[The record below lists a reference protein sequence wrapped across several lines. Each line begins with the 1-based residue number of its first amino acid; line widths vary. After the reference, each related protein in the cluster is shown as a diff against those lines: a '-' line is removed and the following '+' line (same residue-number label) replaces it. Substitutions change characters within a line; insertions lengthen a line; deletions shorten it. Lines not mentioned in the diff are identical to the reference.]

1 MSCVTEKPPHAAGI
15 QDRAEFH
22 FVRYANCWEDADV
35 LVAALQPGPGSRV
48 LSIASAGD
56 NALALLAEGAEVVAA
71 DLSLAQLACL
81 ELRCAAFRELDYE
94 ALLGF
99 LGVREADGR
108 LETYASLAGQLSPA
122 ARRFWDEHPPHVAVG
137 IIHCGRFEEYFRV
150 FRTRVLPLIHSR
162 TTVSDL
168 LQPRS
173 AAERQQFWQQRW
185 NNRRWR
191 LLFRLFFSRFL
202 LGRLGRDPEFFRY
215 VEGSV
220 SERIMNRARYGLTE
234 LPTHDNPFLTCIA
247 TGNFQS
253 ALPRY
258 LRREHFEAIRSG
270 LDRLSLF
277 HGPIEEAARAHGAAG
292 FDAFNLSD
300 IFEYVDER
308 TASTLYRELLDAAR
322 PSARLAYWNTL
333 VPRSCP
339 AELAH
344 RVRPLDELSA
354 ELFARDKAFFY
365 CHFQVDEV
373 VEATVGDGLSSTA
386 PL

>member
-1 MSCVTEKPPHAAGI
+1 MSSVTEQPSDSAAI
-15 QDRAEFH
+15 QERAAFH

-35 LVAALQPGPGSRV
+35 LVAALQPAPGSRL

-56 NALALLAEGAEVVAA
+56 NTLALLAEGAEVLAV
-71 DLSLAQLACL
+71 DLSLPQLACL

-94 ALLGF
+94 ELVGF
-99 LGVREADGR
+99 LGVREKDGR
-108 LETYASLAGQLSPA
+108 LRTYEALASQLSPA
-122 ARRFWDEHPPHVAVG
+122 ARRFWDEHTAHVAGG
-137 IIHCGRFEEYFRV
+137 IIHAGRFEDYFRI

-173 AAERQQFWQQRW
+173 PAERREFWENRW

-191 LLFRLFFSRFL
+191 WLFRLFFSRFL

-220 SERIMNRARYGLTE
+220 SERIMRRAHYGLTE
-234 LPTHDNPFLTCIA
+234 LSTHDNPFLDYIA
-247 TGNFQS
+247 TGHFQS

-258 LRREHFEAIRSG
+258 LRRDHFESIRSG
-270 LDRLSLF
+270 LDRLTVF
-277 HGPIEEAARAHGAAG
+277 HGPVEQAVRVHGADG

-300 IFEYVDER
+300 IFEYVDEQ
-308 TASTLYRELLDAAR
+308 TALTLYRELLEVAR
-322 PSARLAYWNTL
+322 GSARLAYWNTL

-339 AELAH
+339 RELSG
-344 RVRPLDELSA
+344 RVRPLDGLSA

-365 CHFQVDEV
+365 CHFQIDEV
-373 VEATVGDGLSSTA
+373 VDATFSEVLPSSGV
-386 PL
+386 